1 MASPVGREPGKP
13 DNPAQALEQG
23 ERASQVGEA
32 LQRLPEEQRAAVSL
46 AFYGGLTHEQVA
58 EQQAIPLGTA
68 KTRIRLAMK
77 RLREILQN

>member
-1 MASPVGREPGKP
+1 
-13 DNPAQALEQG
+13 
-23 ERASQVGEA
+23 
-32 LQRLPEEQRAAVSL
+32 VSL